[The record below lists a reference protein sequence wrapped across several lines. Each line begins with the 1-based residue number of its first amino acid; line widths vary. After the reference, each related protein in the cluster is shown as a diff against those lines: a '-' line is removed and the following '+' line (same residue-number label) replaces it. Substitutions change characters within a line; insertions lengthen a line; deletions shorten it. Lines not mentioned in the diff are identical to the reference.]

1 MASKRMF
8 NLNVIDT
15 DAFLEMPLSTQAL
28 YFHLNMRADDD
39 GFVGSPKII
48 CRTVGASEDDLKLL
62 IAKRFILSF
71 ADGVIVIKHWR
82 MHNNL
87 SRNRYKETNYTE
99 DKAMLRLKS
108 NNAYT
113 LDCSGS
119 DIDDSRLIESSSRQ
133 IDAQKTQHRRNI
145 DAQKTQPD
153 KIRED
158 KNRIDKIREDKNR
171 IDKGSISCQQIADL
185 YNDTCVS
192 FPRVTT
198 LSDARKKAIKAR
210 LNNYSIEDFENL
222 FVKAEAS
229 TFLKGGNNRNWSA
242 NFDWLIKDSNM
253 AKVLDG
259 NYDNKP
265 ANNGNQKAQELDSF
279 YSMAS
284 EWAQAEQEG

>member
-158 KNRIDKIREDKNR
+158 KNRIDK
-171 IDKGSISCQQIADL
+171 GSISCQQIADL